1 MVNVS
6 RPSPATW
13 EPIVDAI
20 GPKVRAARTRLGLSL
35 QQLANRAD
43 VSAAAVH
50 KVERGDMVPTIT
62 TLLKLA
68 GALGQPMVAF
78 VDDSGLE
85 PPAAVHVRASERL
98 PAPRDWAPGALGVAV
113 EGLAAP
119 TDALRAV
126 AVEVVVEPGGESGD
140 TRPRR
145 PGEEL
150 VLVQEGTLS
159 VEVAGETYE
168 VEAGDVLHYP
178 TDRGHAWRNAGDVP
192 VRAVWVT
199 LR

>member
-1 MVNVS
+1 MS
-6 RPSPATW
+6 TPSW

-20 GPKVRAARTRLGLSL
+20 GPKVRAARSRLGLSL
-35 QQLANRAD
+35 QQLATRAD

-68 GALGQPMVAF
+68 GALGQPVSAF
-78 VDDSGLE
+78 VDDSGSE
-85 PPAAVHVRASERL
+85 PPAAVLVKAGARL
-98 PAPRDWAPGALGVAV
+98 PAPGDWAPAALGVRV
-113 EGLAAP
+113 EGRAAAS
-119 TDALRAV
+119 DALRAN
-126 AVEVVVEPGGESGD
+126 AVEVTVEPGGASGD

-150 VLVQEGTLS
+150 VLVHEGTLT

-168 VEAGDVLHYP
+168 VEAGDTVHYP
-178 TDRGHAWRNAGDVP
+178 TDRGHAWHNAGGGP
-192 VRAVWVT
+192 VRATWVM
-199 LR
+199 LRG

>member
-6 RPSPATW
+6 TPTW

-20 GPKVRAARTRLGLSL
+20 GPKVRAARSRLGLSL
-35 QQLANRAD
+35 QQLAARAD

-68 GALGQPMVAF
+68 GALGQPVSAF

-85 PPAAVHVRASERL
+85 PPTAVHVKAKERL
-98 PAPRDWAPGALGVAV
+98 PAPRDWAPGARGVRV
-113 EGLAAP
+113 EGLAAAS
-119 TDALRAV
+119 DVLRSS
-126 AVEVVVEPGGESGD
+126 AVEVTVEPGGESGD
-140 TRPRR
+140 TRPRL

-150 VLVQEGTLS
+150 VLVREGVLTL
-159 VEVAGETYE
+159 EVAGERYE
-168 VEAGDVLHYP
+168 VRAGDTVHYP
-178 TDRGHAWRNAGDVP
+178 TDRGHSWRNAGSVP
-192 VRAVWVT
+192 VRAVWVI
-199 LR
+199 LRG

>member
-6 RPSPATW
+6 TPSW
-13 EPIVDAI
+13 EPIVEAI
-20 GPKVRAARTRLGLSL
+20 GPKVRAARSRLGLSL
-35 QQLANRAD
+35 QQLAARAD

-68 GALGQPMVAF
+68 GALGQPVSAF
-78 VDDSGLE
+78 VDDSGSE
-85 PPAAVHVRASERL
+85 PPAAVLVRAGHRL
-98 PAPRDWAPGALGVAV
+98 PAPGDWVPAASGVRA
-113 EGLAAP
+113 EGRAAAS
-119 TDALRAV
+119 DALRAT
-126 AVEVVVEPGGESGD
+126 AVEVTVEPGGASGD

-150 VLVQEGTLS
+150 VLVHEGTLT

-168 VEAGDVLHYP
+168 VEAGDTVHYP
-178 TDRGHAWRNAGDVP
+178 TDRGHGWRNGGASP
-192 VRAVWVT
+192 VRATWVM
-199 LR
+199 LRG

>member
-1 MVNVS
+1 VS
-6 RPSPATW
+6 TPSW

-20 GPKVRAARTRLGLSL
+20 GPKVRAARSRLGLSL
-35 QQLANRAD
+35 QQLAARAD

-68 GALGQPMVAF
+68 GALGRPVSAF
-78 VDDSGLE
+78 VDDSGAE
-85 PPAAVHVRASERL
+85 PPAAVLVKAKDRL
-98 PAPRDWAPGALGVAV
+98 PAPRDWVPAAVGVRV
-113 EGLAAP
+113 EGLAAAS
-119 TDALRAV
+119 DALRAT
-126 AVEVVVEPGGESGD
+126 AVDVVVAPGGTSGD

-150 VLVQEGTLS
+150 VTVREGVLT

-168 VEAGDVLHYP
+168 VEAGDTVHYP
-178 TDRGHAWRNAGDVP
+178 TDRGHSWRNAGDLP
-192 VRAVWVT
+192 VRATWVI
-199 LR
+199 LRG